1 MLGSGPTFNYYA
13 ALQAIEQQGGSRQLT
28 IQNIGDACASVWI
41 YYTPKGSCEY
51 QAEQQIEPIAPG
63 EAIRVGP
70 DGDVVFPVQITAGW
84 VGSAH
89 ITSPEPLA
97 IVVDQ

>member
-1 MLGSGPTFNYYA
+1 
-13 ALQAIEQQGGSRQLT
+13 LT
-28 IQNIGDACASVWI
+28 IQNAGDGCASVWI

-51 QAEQQIEPIAPG
+51 QAEQQIESIAPG

-70 DGDVVFPVQITAGW
+70 DGDVEFPAEITAGW

-97 IVVDQ
+97 IVVDQWDANSTMLVTYAGVSADYGDTIN